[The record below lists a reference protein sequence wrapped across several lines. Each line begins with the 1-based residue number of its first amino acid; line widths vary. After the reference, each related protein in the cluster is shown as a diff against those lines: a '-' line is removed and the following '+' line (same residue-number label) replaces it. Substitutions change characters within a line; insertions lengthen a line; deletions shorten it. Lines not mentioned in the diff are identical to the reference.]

1 MVLRKYNDHC
11 DIGLFSNDNGCQYR
25 MKIADVSDVKGGK
38 LSVSD
43 MLTNNSDYSLLLL
56 DQSRPHEIFEMNMDR
71 GFVTNHYNAIDSSN
85 IKHPV

>member
-1 MVLRKYNDHC
+1 
-11 DIGLFSNDNGCQYR
+11 
-25 MKIADVSDVKGGK
+25 MKITDVSDVKGGK

-56 DQSRPHEIFEMNMDR
+56 DQSRPYEIFEMNMDR
-71 GFVTNHYNAIDSSN
+71 GFVTNHYNVIDSSN